1 MLRALWCRT
10 DGNSSKRAC
19 AGCEGSGVILPAFL
33 LTLDKYSSRRLAR
46 VRRVRIKTGEERKT
60 DKS

>member
-1 MLRALWCRT
+1 M
-10 DGNSSKRAC
+10 
-19 AGCEGSGVILPAFL
+19 ILPAFL